1 MRSSAFYRKYTPF
14 SYALLLTFTLVFS
27 GVAGSNSDSNLE
39 SYSLPVSGNTIDIDG
54 NGKFDALTD
63 GLLLLRSMF
72 ELSGTPLISG
82 VVANDAVYK
91 SSGEIEARIGAL
103 GDRIDIDN
111 DGRIDALTDGL
122 LILRYLFE
130 LSGDTLT
137 AGVVSDGAQRSNA
150 ADIESYLLKLTTFGP
165 MFTSSATFSAAENQT
180 SIGIVTATDA
190 DSGDSIIFTV
200 SGSELVMTSV
210 GVLSFASAPDYETK
224 ASYTATVTA
233 SDGTN
238 TTTQAIT
245 VNVTNVN
252 DNLPVF
258 TSSATFSASE
268 NQTSIGTVTATD
280 ADSGDSITFTVSGS
294 ELAITSGGVLSFKTA
309 ADYETKPTY
318 TATVTASDGT
328 NTETQ
333 TITVNVI
340 DVNENSDP
348 VIVGL
353 SSSVSTDENTKPVT
367 QVNASDAD
375 GDTIYYSLSGV
386 DADLFTISSSGLIN
400 FKSAPDYETPLDMD
414 GDNTY
419 VIGVSVSDQNLSLSK
434 PNAYSQLGKNTSA
447 ESISVLVNNIDEDLI
462 DLVLTTTDGTSA
474 SAPTLNISLKIDEL
488 TQASEVQVLTWLVG
502 NTQTWHTA
510 SKVDALSWS
519 INTTLSNSAASGT
532 YEIRKVLIKRTDL
545 DELTIVDTALKE
557 KGFDIDS
564 EIYNSNAD
572 ATDPILTGIDSI
584 TVSGNDGD
592 SSTNILVTIV
602 ASVTDGFGE
611 IEKAFSYIKGAGGE
625 TAGNW
630 GTLTSDKSKVI
641 FVFSLDPKVATGT
654 YTIDDIRLYDVA
666 GNQSFYTNSNL
677 ESLGFTN
684 SWMINNVIA
693 DNAAPNITGLS
704 LDPTINVSDLNR
716 KQIKIDLTVDDQ
728 DTAIRDIYVRLISP
742 ENANI
747 DQYIVDQSRLF
758 TTTVNE
764 NTYSHTISLPLE
776 YPDGTYN
783 ISYIFINDQA
793 LNNRR
798 YTVSDLNI
806 QGFNTNVV
814 FGSGNDHAPDIS
826 SSSSF
831 SVAENQT
838 SIGIVTA
845 TDADGDTLSYSISGA
860 DAASVSINSSSGA
873 LSFNISPDYET
884 RSSYSIIVTVSD
896 GTNETTKSITINVT
910 DVNDAPVF
918 TSDATFRVAENQTAI
933 GTVGAT
939 DADSGDSVTFT
950 VSGSELS
957 ITSAGVLSFATAP
970 DYETKASYTATV
982 TATDGTSETTQS
994 ITINVTNIDEA
1005 PVFTSSSTFSAPENQ
1020 NAIGTV
1026 IATDADGDTISYSLT
1041 GLDASSLSVNSNT
1054 GVLTFNSSPDYE
1066 TKSTY
1071 SVIVTASDGANSP
1084 TQSITV
1090 NVTDVNDAP
1099 MFISSSTFSVP
1110 ENQTS
1115 IGSVIATDADGD
1127 TINFS
1132 LAGTDASLLSVNSS
1146 TGVLT
1151 FNSSPDYETKS
1162 TYSVTAIA
1170 GDGANSAEQSI
1181 TVNVNDVP
1189 ENVTGEAFT
1198 GKAVD
1203 GYISGAIIFI
1213 DQNFN
1218 FKHDS
1223 GEYAGL
1229 SDANGAFSIIVE
1241 SSKVSCLKSRPIVA
1255 TVPVGALDSTLGTV
1269 TQAYQMI
1276 LPSIDDT
1283 GSSSIVISPFTSLF
1297 SEAILS
1303 AKSNLKEDLT
1313 VDEGCSSSGDDVAS
1327 TISSRIDSLKLSISN
1342 SFGISFTDLTSDFIA
1357 SSGVKVNETAAQN
1370 IAKLLPYLQKIDNQV
1385 SDGLTSKFGKDI
1397 RANVSLSESALAIIF
1412 GGSSYEKL
1420 PLDFKSVYRTDANAA
1435 GWYQEERLEA
1445 SGAFIS
1451 DSGVLSR
1458 ADCSETDTELC
1469 SITDLS
1475 LKNISNASTSYQQT
1489 SDFFNSDIDF
1499 NDINV
1504 TSGTLYV
1511 NASDSRTW
1519 RNNSANWRDKNNRDR
1534 ECQADNQIRFQN
1546 SVIAGT
1552 KTEFQYSSY
1561 SQGYQK
1567 ADCDLV
1573 RHYYFPILKTQTFI
1587 DNVAGNSLQMSYYVH
1602 DINRS
1607 GISEN
1612 FPYDFITNR
1621 INIDP
1626 TAMIKEIAALPRTLA
1641 DLDKIRRMLNGG
1653 DYVLYVYHKD
1663 SATNAYFEVGTNPR
1677 NDMFWDYASGSND
1690 RLYGQSARTAFYNR
1704 VSAESAFSSS
1714 IYGDSAPVNPGVLG
1728 RISNSLIEV
1737 IDYSES
1743 DQIKIP
1749 VYPTYDAASKTLDF
1763 SINGASLDLENI
1775 HNFIE
1780 NGIDGTPVS
1789 ANVWYN
1795 PDDSISA
1802 TVPVKLFLYQGNDTT
1817 VDPGEGY
1824 FSIEFDL
1831 TVTSAEGNDE
1841 NPNQRTATQTWE
1853 IPADSTIIVKYTEDT
1868 VTLSKT
1874 ISNSDVDKIVL
1885 SDGRVNDLD
1894 DALIG
1899 QPSSLNAKILTL
1911 IAEVSSDIDGIKG
1924 FFTDSGTYTLKVD
1937 LAAGGHS
1944 LVGYYRNTIDYITG
1958 TFTVKST
1965 PTYPISVNDMRI
1977 HEGSTEDLCFFRPS
1991 KGNLDPTSFNLS
2003 FTQRERPGKGALVDD
2018 FSLSASTVNFVD
2030 GETQK
2035 CIQITATEDTHFDWV
2050 HDAYIDI
2057 SSPSSG
2063 QALSRSQVKISIL
2076 DSYGFQNRISF
2087 KER

>member
-1 MRSSAFYRKYTPF
+1 
-14 SYALLLTFTLVFS
+14 
-27 GVAGSNSDSNLE
+27 
-39 SYSLPVSGNTIDIDG
+39 
-54 NGKFDALTD
+54 
-63 GLLLLRSMF
+63 
-72 ELSGTPLISG
+72 
-82 VVANDAVYK
+82 
-91 SSGEIEARIGAL
+91 
-103 GDRIDIDN
+103 
-111 DGRIDALTDGL
+111 
-122 LILRYLFE
+122 
-130 LSGDTLT
+130 
-137 AGVVSDGAQRSNA
+137 
-150 ADIESYLLKLTTFGP
+150 
-165 MFTSSATFSAAENQT
+165 
-180 SIGIVTATDA
+180 
-190 DSGDSIIFTV
+190 
-200 SGSELVMTSV
+200 
-210 GVLSFASAPDYETK
+210 
-224 ASYTATVTA
+224 
-233 SDGTN
+233 
-238 TTTQAIT
+238 
-245 VNVTNVN
+245 
-252 DNLPVF
+252 
-258 TSSATFSASE
+258 
-268 NQTSIGTVTATD
+268 
-280 ADSGDSITFTVSGS
+280 
-294 ELAITSGGVLSFKTA
+294 
-309 ADYETKPTY
+309 
-318 TATVTASDGT
+318 
-328 NTETQ
+328 
-333 TITVNVI
+333 
-340 DVNENSDP
+340 
-348 VIVGL
+348 
-353 SSSVSTDENTKPVT
+353 
-367 QVNASDAD
+367 
-375 GDTIYYSLSGV
+375 
-386 DADLFTISSSGLIN
+386 
-400 FKSAPDYETPLDMD
+400 MD
-414 GDNTY
+414 D
-419 VIGVSVSDQNLSLSK
+419 
-434 PNAYSQLGKNTSA
+434 
-447 ESISVLVNNIDEDLI
+447 
-462 DLVLTTTDGTSA
+462 
-474 SAPTLNISLKIDEL
+474 
-488 TQASEVQVLTWLVG
+488 
-502 NTQTWHTA
+502 
-510 SKVDALSWS
+510 
-519 INTTLSNSAASGT
+519 
-532 YEIRKVLIKRTDL
+532 
-545 DELTIVDTALKE
+545 LTIVDTALKE

-584 TVSGNDGD
+584 TVLGNDGD
-592 SSTNILVTIV
+592 SSTNIVVTIV
-602 ASVTDGFGE
+602 TSVTDGLGE

-630 GTLTSDKSKVI
+630 GTLNSDKSKVT

-677 ESLGFTN
+677 EFLGFTN
-684 SWMINNVIA
+684 SWTINNVIA

-704 LDPTINVSDLNR
+704 LDPSINVSDLSR
-716 KQIKIDLTVDDQ
+716 KQIKIDLSVDDQ
-728 DTAIRDIYVRLISP
+728 DTDIRDIYVRLISP

-798 YTVSDLNI
+798 YSVSDLNI

-845 TDADGDTLSYSISGA
+845 TDADGDTLSYSISGT

-873 LSFNISPDYET
+873 LSFNTSPDYET

-896 GTNETTKSITINVT
+896 GTNETTQSITVNVT

-950 VSGSELS
+950 VFGSELS

-1041 GLDASSLSVNSNT
+1041 GIDASSLSVNSNT

-1127 TINFS
+1127 TISFS
-1132 LAGTDASLLSVNSS
+1132 LAGTDASVLSVNSS

-1170 GDGANSAEQSI
+1170 VDGANSAEQSI

-1303 AKSNLKEDLT
+1303 AKSSLKEDLT

-1357 SSGVKVNETAAQN
+1357 TSGLKVNETAAQN
-1370 IAKLLPYLQKIDNQV
+1370 IAKLLPYLKKIDNQV
-1385 SDGLTSKFGKDI
+1385 SDGLTSKFGKEI

-1420 PLDFKSVYRTDANAA
+1420 PLDFKTVYRTDANAT

-1458 ADCSETDTELC
+1458 ADCSDTDTELC
-1469 SITDLS
+1469 NITDLS
-1475 LKNISNASTSYQQT
+1475 LKNISNASTSYTQ
-1489 SDFFNSDIDF
+1489 SSNFFNSSIDF

-1511 NASDSRTW
+1511 DARDSRTW
-1519 RNNSANWRDKNNRDR
+1519 RNDSANWQDKNNRDR
-1534 ECQADNQIRFQN
+1534 ECQSDNQIRFQN
-1546 SVIAGT
+1546 SLISGT
-1552 KTEFQYSSY
+1552 RTEFQYSSY

-1573 RHYYFPILKTQTFI
+1573 RHYYFPILRTRTHI
-1587 DNVAGNSLQMSYYVH
+1587 DSSVGTSLEMDYYIH

-1607 GISEN
+1607 GISNN
-1612 FPYDFITNR
+1612 FPYDFISNR
-1621 INIDP
+1621 VTIDP
-1626 TAMIKEIAALPRTLA
+1626 TAVIKEIAALPRTFA
-1641 DLDKIRRMLNGG
+1641 EIGNIRRMLNGG
-1653 DYVLYVYHKD
+1653 DYVLYVYHKEAGP
-1663 SATNAYFEVGTNPR
+1663 SAYFEIGTNPR
-1677 NDMFWDYASGSND
+1677 NDMFWDYASGSDD
-1690 RLYGQSARTAFYNR
+1690 RLYGQDARDAFFNR
-1704 VSAESAFSSS
+1704 LKSESAFTSN

-1728 RISNSLIEV
+1728 RIANSLVEV
-1737 IDYSES
+1737 IDYSGS

-1749 VYPTYDAASKTLDF
+1749 VYPTYDAASKTMDF

-1775 HNFIE
+1775 HSFIE
-1780 NGIDGTPVS
+1780 NGINGTPIS
-1789 ANVWYN
+1789 ANLWYT

-1802 TVPVKLFLYQGNDTT
+1802 TVPVKLYLYKGTDTKL
-1817 VDPGEGY
+1817 DPGEGY

-1831 TVTSAEGNDE
+1831 TVTSAEGNEE
-1841 NPNQRTATQTWE
+1841 NPNQRSAEQTWE

-1911 IAEVSSDIDGIKG
+1911 ITEVSSKIDGIKG
-1924 FFTDSGTYTLKVD
+1924 FFTDGGTYTMKVD
-1937 LAAGGHS
+1937 LASGGHS
-1944 LVGYYRNTIDYITG
+1944 LIGYYRNTIDYITG

-1965 PTYPISVNDMRI
+1965 PTHPISVNDMRI
-1977 HEGSTEDLCFFRPS
+1977 HEGKTEDLCFYRPS
-1991 KGNLDPTSFNLS
+1991 KGNLDATSFNLS
-2003 FTQRERPGKGALVDD
+2003 FTQRERPGKGAFADD
-2018 FSLSASTVNFVD
+2018 FALSLSTVTFAV
-2030 GETQK
+2030 GEVEK
-2035 CIQITATEDTHFDWV
+2035 CVQITASDDTHFDWV

>member
-1 MRSSAFYRKYTPF
+1 MHRNFLVKVV
-14 SYALLLTFTLVFS
+14 LVFCCLFSAQSFS
-27 GVAGSNSDSNLE
+27 GAEPSPESNTSE
-39 SYSLPVSGNTIDIDG
+39 SSSSLISTNKIDIDG
-54 NGKFDALTD
+54 NEKFDALTD

-72 ELSGTPLISG
+72 ELSGGPLITG
-82 VVANDAVYK
+82 VVADDAVYT
-91 SSGEIEARIGAL
+91 SSSDIETRITAL
-103 GDRIDIDN
+103 GDRIDIDD

-130 LSGDTLT
+130 LSGDALT
-137 AGVVSDGAQRSNA
+137 ADVISDGAQRASA
-150 ADIESYLLKLTTFGP
+150 VDIESYLLKLTTFSPVFTSGATFSAAENQTSIGTVTATDADIGDSVTFTVSGSELAITSGGVLSFASAP
-165 MFTSSATFSAAENQT
+165 DYETKASYTAIVAASDGTNTTTQDITVNVTNVNDNSPVFTSSATFSAAENQT
-180 SIGIVTATDA
+180 SIGTVTATDA
-190 DSGDSIIFTV
+190 DSGDSITFTV
-200 SGSELVMTSV
+200 SGSELAMTSA

-238 TTTQAIT
+238 TTTQAIA
-245 VNVTNVN
+245 VNVT
-252 DNLPVF
+252 D
-258 TSSATFSASE
+258 
-268 NQTSIGTVTATD
+268 
-280 ADSGDSITFTVSGS
+280 VS
-294 ELAITSGGVLSFKTA
+294 
-309 ADYETKPTY
+309 
-318 TATVTASDGT
+318 
-328 NTETQ
+328 
-333 TITVNVI
+333 
-340 DVNENSDP
+340 ENSDP

-353 SSSVSTDENTKPVT
+353 SSSVSTDENTKSVT

-386 DADLFTISSSGLIN
+386 DADLFTISSSGLIS
-400 FKSAPDYETPLDMD
+400 FKSAPDYETPLDTD
-414 GDNTY
+414 GDNAY
-419 VIGVSVSDQNLSLSK
+419 VIGVSVSDQKISLSK
-434 PNAYSQLGKNTSA
+434 PYAYSQLAKNTSA

-474 SAPTLNISLKIDEL
+474 SAPTLSIALKIDEL
-488 TQASEVQVLTWLVG
+488 TQSSEVQVLTWLVG

-510 SKVDALSWS
+510 SKVDALNWS
-519 INTTLSNSAASGT
+519 INTTLSNSAASGI

-545 DELTIVDTALKE
+545 DDLTIVDTALKE

-584 TVSGNDGD
+584 TVLGNDGD
-592 SSTNILVTIV
+592 SSTNIVVTIV
-602 ASVTDGFGE
+602 TSVTDGLGE

-630 GTLTSDKSKVI
+630 GTLNSDKSKVT

-677 ESLGFTN
+677 EFLGFTN
-684 SWMINNVIA
+684 SWTINNVIA

-798 YTVSDLNI
+798 YSVSDLDI

-845 TDADGDTLSYSISGA
+845 TDADGDTLSYSISGT

-873 LSFNISPDYET
+873 LSFNTSPDYET

-896 GTNETTKSITINVT
+896 GTNETTQSITVNVT

-950 VSGSELS
+950 VFGSELS

-1041 GLDASSLSVNSNT
+1041 GIDASSLSVNSNT

-1127 TINFS
+1127 TISFS

-1170 GDGANSAEQSI
+1170 VDGANSAEQSI

-1303 AKSNLKEDLT
+1303 AKSSLKEDLT

-1357 SSGVKVNETAAQN
+1357 TSGLKVNETAAQN
-1370 IAKLLPYLQKIDNQV
+1370 IAKLLPYLKKIDNQV
-1385 SDGLTSKFGKDI
+1385 SDGLTSKFGKEI

-1420 PLDFKSVYRTDANAA
+1420 PLDFKTVYRTDANAT

-1458 ADCSETDTELC
+1458 ADCSDTDTELC
-1469 SITDLS
+1469 NITDLS
-1475 LKNISNASTSYQQT
+1475 LKNISNASTSYTQ
-1489 SDFFNSDIDF
+1489 SSNFFNSSIDF

-1511 NASDSRTW
+1511 DARDSRTW
-1519 RNNSANWRDKNNRDR
+1519 RNDSANWQDKNNRDR
-1534 ECQADNQIRFQN
+1534 ECQSDNQIRFQN
-1546 SVIAGT
+1546 SLISGT
-1552 KTEFQYSSY
+1552 RTEFQYSSY

-1573 RHYYFPILKTQTFI
+1573 RHYYFPTLRTQTFI
-1587 DNVAGNSLQMSYYVH
+1587 ENVSGNSLEMSYYVH

-1607 GISEN
+1607 GISNN
-1612 FPYDFITNR
+1612 FPYDFISNR
-1621 INIDP
+1621 VTIDP
-1626 TAMIKEIAALPRTLA
+1626 TAVIKEIAALPRTFA
-1641 DLDKIRRMLNGG
+1641 EIGNIRRMLNGG
-1653 DYVLYVYHKD
+1653 DYVLYVYHKEAGP
-1663 SATNAYFEVGTNPR
+1663 SAYFEIGTNPR
-1677 NDMFWDYASGSND
+1677 NDMFWDYASGSDD
-1690 RLYGQSARTAFYNR
+1690 RLYGQDARDAFFNR
-1704 VSAESAFSSS
+1704 LKSESAFTSN

-1728 RISNSLIEV
+1728 RIANSLVEV
-1737 IDYSES
+1737 IDYSGS

-1749 VYPTYDAASKTLDF
+1749 VYPTYDAASKTMDF

-1775 HNFIE
+1775 HSFIE
-1780 NGIDGTPVS
+1780 NGINGTPIS
-1789 ANVWYN
+1789 ANLWYT

-1802 TVPVKLFLYQGNDTT
+1802 TVPVKLYLYKGTDTKL
-1817 VDPGEGY
+1817 DPGEGY

-1831 TVTSAEGNDE
+1831 TVTSAEGNEE
-1841 NPNQRTATQTWE
+1841 NPNQRSAEQTWE

-1911 IAEVSSDIDGIKG
+1911 ITEVSSKIDGIKG
-1924 FFTDSGTYTLKVD
+1924 FFTDGGTYTMKVD
-1937 LAAGGHS
+1937 LASGGHS
-1944 LVGYYRNTIDYITG
+1944 LIGYYRNTIDYITG

-1965 PTYPISVNDMRI
+1965 PTHPISVNDMRI
-1977 HEGSTEDLCFFRPS
+1977 HEGKTEDLCFYRPS
-1991 KGNLDPTSFNLS
+1991 KGNLDATSFNLS
-2003 FTQRERPGKGALVDD
+2003 FTQRERPGKGAFADD
-2018 FSLSASTVNFVD
+2018 FALSLSTVTFAV
-2030 GETQK
+2030 GEVEK
-2035 CIQITATEDTHFDWV
+2035 CVQITASDDTHFDWV

>member
-1 MRSSAFYRKYTPF
+1 MHRNFLVKVV
-14 SYALLLTFTLVFS
+14 LVFCCLFSAQSFS
-27 GVAGSNSDSNLE
+27 GAEPSPESNTSE
-39 SYSLPVSGNTIDIDG
+39 SSSSLISTNKIDIDG
-54 NGKFDALTD
+54 NEKFDALTD

-72 ELSGTPLISG
+72 ELSGGPLITG
-82 VVANDAVYK
+82 VVADDAVYT
-91 SSGEIEARIGAL
+91 SSSDIETRITAL
-103 GDRIDIDN
+103 GDRIDIDD

-130 LSGDTLT
+130 LSGDALT
-137 AGVVSDGAQRSNA
+137 ADVISDGAQRASA
-150 ADIESYLLKLTTFGP
+150 VDIESYLLKLTTFSPVFTSGATFSAAENQTSIGTVTATDADSGDSVTFTVSGSELAITSGGVLSFASAP
-165 MFTSSATFSAAENQT
+165 DYETKASYTAIVAASDGTNTTTQDITVNVTNVNDNSPVFTSSATFSAAENQT
-180 SIGIVTATDA
+180 SIGTVTATDA
-190 DSGDSIIFTV
+190 DSGDSITFTV
-200 SGSELVMTSV
+200 SGSELAMTSA

-238 TTTQAIT
+238 TTTQAIA
-245 VNVTNVN
+245 VNVT
-252 DNLPVF
+252 D
-258 TSSATFSASE
+258 
-268 NQTSIGTVTATD
+268 
-280 ADSGDSITFTVSGS
+280 VS
-294 ELAITSGGVLSFKTA
+294 
-309 ADYETKPTY
+309 
-318 TATVTASDGT
+318 
-328 NTETQ
+328 
-333 TITVNVI
+333 
-340 DVNENSDP
+340 ENSDP

-353 SSSVSTDENTKPVT
+353 SSSVSTDENTKSVT

-386 DADLFTISSSGLIN
+386 DADLFTISSSGLIS
-400 FKSAPDYETPLDMD
+400 FKSAPDYETPLDTD
-414 GDNTY
+414 GDNAY
-419 VIGVSVSDQNLSLSK
+419 VIGVSVSDQKISLSK
-434 PNAYSQLGKNTSA
+434 PYAYSQLAKNTSA

-474 SAPTLNISLKIDEL
+474 SAPTLSIALKIDEL
-488 TQASEVQVLTWLVG
+488 TQSSEVQVLTWLVG

-510 SKVDALSWS
+510 SKVDALNWS
-519 INTTLSNSAASGT
+519 INTTLSNSAASGI

-545 DELTIVDTALKE
+545 DDLTIVDTALKE

-584 TVSGNDGD
+584 TVLGNDGD
-592 SSTNILVTIV
+592 SSTNIVVTIV
-602 ASVTDGFGE
+602 TSVTDGLGE

-630 GTLTSDKSKVI
+630 GTLNSDKSKVT

-677 ESLGFTN
+677 EFLGFTN
-684 SWMINNVIA
+684 SWTINNVIA

-798 YTVSDLNI
+798 YSVSDLDI

-845 TDADGDTLSYSISGA
+845 TDADGDTLSYSISGT

-873 LSFNISPDYET
+873 LSFNTSPDYET

-896 GTNETTKSITINVT
+896 GTNETTQSITVNVT

-950 VSGSELS
+950 VFGSELS

-1041 GLDASSLSVNSNT
+1041 GIDASSLSVNSNT

-1127 TINFS
+1127 TISFS

-1170 GDGANSAEQSI
+1170 VDGANSAEQSI

-1303 AKSNLKEDLT
+1303 AKSSLKEDLT

-1357 SSGVKVNETAAQN
+1357 TSGLKVNETAAQN
-1370 IAKLLPYLQKIDNQV
+1370 IAKLLPYLKKIDNQV
-1385 SDGLTSKFGKDI
+1385 SDGLTSKFGKEI

-1420 PLDFKSVYRTDANAA
+1420 PLDFKTVYRTDANAT

-1458 ADCSETDTELC
+1458 ADCSDTDTELC
-1469 SITDLS
+1469 NITDLS
-1475 LKNISNASTSYQQT
+1475 LKNISNASTSYTQ
-1489 SDFFNSDIDF
+1489 SSNFFNSSIDF

-1511 NASDSRTW
+1511 DARDSRTW
-1519 RNNSANWRDKNNRDR
+1519 RNDSANWQDKNNRDR
-1534 ECQADNQIRFQN
+1534 ECQSDNQIRFQN
-1546 SVIAGT
+1546 SLISGT
-1552 KTEFQYSSY
+1552 RTEFQYSSY

-1573 RHYYFPILKTQTFI
+1573 RHYYFPTLRTQTFI
-1587 DNVAGNSLQMSYYVH
+1587 ENVSGNSLEMSYYVH

-1607 GISEN
+1607 GISNN
-1612 FPYDFITNR
+1612 FPYDFISNR
-1621 INIDP
+1621 VTIDP
-1626 TAMIKEIAALPRTLA
+1626 TAVIKEIAALPRTFA
-1641 DLDKIRRMLNGG
+1641 EIGNIRRMLNGG
-1653 DYVLYVYHKD
+1653 DYVLYVYHKEAGP
-1663 SATNAYFEVGTNPR
+1663 SAYFEIGTNPR
-1677 NDMFWDYASGSND
+1677 NDMFWDYASGSDD
-1690 RLYGQSARTAFYNR
+1690 RLYGQDARDAFFNR
-1704 VSAESAFSSS
+1704 LKSESAFTSN

-1728 RISNSLIEV
+1728 RIANSLVEV
-1737 IDYSES
+1737 IDYSGS

-1749 VYPTYDAASKTLDF
+1749 VYPTYDAASKTMDF

-1775 HNFIE
+1775 HSFIE
-1780 NGIDGTPVS
+1780 NGINGTPIS
-1789 ANVWYN
+1789 ANLWYT

-1802 TVPVKLFLYQGNDTT
+1802 TVPVKLYLYKGTDTKL
-1817 VDPGEGY
+1817 DPGEGY

-1831 TVTSAEGNDE
+1831 TVTSAEGNEE
-1841 NPNQRTATQTWE
+1841 NPNQRSAEQTWE

-1911 IAEVSSDIDGIKG
+1911 ITEVSSKIDGIKG
-1924 FFTDSGTYTLKVD
+1924 FFTDGGTYTMKVD
-1937 LAAGGHS
+1937 LASGGHS
-1944 LVGYYRNTIDYITG
+1944 LIGYYRNTIDYITG

-1977 HEGSTEDLCFFRPS
+1977 HEGKTEDLCFYRPS
-1991 KGNLDPTSFNLS
+1991 KGNLDATSFNLS
-2003 FTQRERPGKGALVDD
+2003 FTQRERPGKGAFADD
-2018 FSLSASTVNFVD
+2018 FALSLSTVTFAV
-2030 GETQK
+2030 GEVEK
-2035 CIQITATEDTHFDWV
+2035 CVQITASDDTHFDWV

>member
-1 MRSSAFYRKYTPF
+1 MHRNFLVKVV
-14 SYALLLTFTLVFS
+14 LVFCCLFSAQSFS
-27 GVAGSNSDSNLE
+27 GAEPSPESNTSE
-39 SYSLPVSGNTIDIDG
+39 SSSSLISTNKIDIDG
-54 NGKFDALTD
+54 NEKFDALTD

-72 ELSGTPLISG
+72 ELSGGPLITG
-82 VVANDAVYK
+82 VVADDAVYT
-91 SSGEIEARIGAL
+91 SSSDIETRITAL
-103 GDRIDIDN
+103 GDRIDIDD

-130 LSGDTLT
+130 LSGDALT
-137 AGVVSDGAQRSNA
+137 ADVISDGAQRASA
-150 ADIESYLLKLTTFGP
+150 VDIESYLLKLTTFSPVFTSGATFSAAENQTSIGTVTATDADSGDSVTFTVSGSELAITSGGVLSFASAP
-165 MFTSSATFSAAENQT
+165 DYETKASYTAIVAASDGTNTTTQDITVNVTNVNDNSPVFTSSATFSAAENQT
-180 SIGIVTATDA
+180 SIGTVTATDA
-190 DSGDSIIFTV
+190 DSGDSITFTV
-200 SGSELVMTSV
+200 SGSELAMTSA

-238 TTTQAIT
+238 TTTQAIA
-245 VNVTNVN
+245 VNVT
-252 DNLPVF
+252 D
-258 TSSATFSASE
+258 
-268 NQTSIGTVTATD
+268 
-280 ADSGDSITFTVSGS
+280 VS
-294 ELAITSGGVLSFKTA
+294 
-309 ADYETKPTY
+309 
-318 TATVTASDGT
+318 
-328 NTETQ
+328 
-333 TITVNVI
+333 
-340 DVNENSDP
+340 ENSDP

-353 SSSVSTDENTKPVT
+353 SSSVSTDENTKSVT

-386 DADLFTISSSGLIN
+386 DADLFTISSSGLIS
-400 FKSAPDYETPLDMD
+400 FKSAPDYETPLDTD
-414 GDNTY
+414 GDNAY
-419 VIGVSVSDQNLSLSK
+419 VIGVSVSDQKISLSK
-434 PNAYSQLGKNTSA
+434 PYAYSQLAKNTSA

-474 SAPTLNISLKIDEL
+474 SAPTLSIALKIDEL
-488 TQASEVQVLTWLVG
+488 TQSSEVQVLTWLVG

-510 SKVDALSWS
+510 SKVDALNWS
-519 INTTLSNSAASGT
+519 INTTLSNSAASGI

-545 DELTIVDTALKE
+545 DDLTIVDTALKE

-584 TVSGNDGD
+584 TVLGNDGD
-592 SSTNILVTIV
+592 SSTNIVVTIV
-602 ASVTDGFGE
+602 TSVTDGLGE

-630 GTLTSDKSKVI
+630 GTLNSDKSKVT

-677 ESLGFTN
+677 EFLGFTN
-684 SWMINNVIA
+684 SWTINNVIA

-798 YTVSDLNI
+798 YSVSDLDI

-845 TDADGDTLSYSISGA
+845 TDADGDTLSYSISGT

-873 LSFNISPDYET
+873 LSFNTSPDYET

-896 GTNETTKSITINVT
+896 GTNETTQSITVNVT

-950 VSGSELS
+950 VFGSELS

-1041 GLDASSLSVNSNT
+1041 GIDASSLSVNSNT

-1127 TINFS
+1127 TISFS

-1170 GDGANSAEQSI
+1170 VDGANSAEQSI

-1357 SSGVKVNETAAQN
+1357 TSGLKVNETAAQN
-1370 IAKLLPYLQKIDNQV
+1370 IAKLLPYLKKIDNQV
-1385 SDGLTSKFGKDI
+1385 SDGLTSKFGKEI

-1420 PLDFKSVYRTDANAA
+1420 PLDFKTVYRTDANAT

-1458 ADCSETDTELC
+1458 ADCSDTDTELC
-1469 SITDLS
+1469 NITDLS
-1475 LKNISNASTSYQQT
+1475 LKNISNASTSYTQ
-1489 SDFFNSDIDF
+1489 SSNFFNSSIDF

-1511 NASDSRTW
+1511 DARDSRTW
-1519 RNNSANWRDKNNRDR
+1519 RNDSANWQDKNNRDR
-1534 ECQADNQIRFQN
+1534 ECQSDNQIRFQN
-1546 SVIAGT
+1546 SLISGT
-1552 KTEFQYSSY
+1552 RTEFQYSSY

-1573 RHYYFPILKTQTFI
+1573 RHYYFPTLRTQTFI
-1587 DNVAGNSLQMSYYVH
+1587 ENVSGNSLEMSYYVH

-1607 GISEN
+1607 GISNN
-1612 FPYDFITNR
+1612 FPYDFISNR
-1621 INIDP
+1621 VTIDP
-1626 TAMIKEIAALPRTLA
+1626 TAVIKEIAALPRTFA
-1641 DLDKIRRMLNGG
+1641 EIGNIRRMLNGG
-1653 DYVLYVYHKD
+1653 DYVLYVYHKEAGP
-1663 SATNAYFEVGTNPR
+1663 SAYFEIGTNPR
-1677 NDMFWDYASGSND
+1677 NDMFADYSLYQNFD
-1690 RLYGQSARTAFYNR
+1690 VKVYGQDARDAFFNR
-1704 VSAESAFSSS
+1704 LKSESAFTSN

-1728 RISNSLIEV
+1728 RIANSLVEV
-1737 IDYSES
+1737 IDYSGS

-1749 VYPTYDAASKTLDF
+1749 VYPTYDAASKTMDF

-1775 HNFIE
+1775 HSFIE
-1780 NGIDGTPVS
+1780 NGINGTPIS
-1789 ANVWYN
+1789 ANLWYT

-1802 TVPVKLFLYQGNDTT
+1802 TVPVKLYLYKGTDTKL
-1817 VDPGEGY
+1817 DPGEGY

-1831 TVTSAEGNDE
+1831 TVTSAEGNEE
-1841 NPNQRTATQTWE
+1841 NPNQRSAEQTWE

-1911 IAEVSSDIDGIKG
+1911 ITEVSSKIDGIKG
-1924 FFTDSGTYTLKVD
+1924 FFTDGGTYTMKVD
-1937 LAAGGHS
+1937 LASGGHS
-1944 LVGYYRNTIDYITG
+1944 LIGYYRNTIDYITG

-1965 PTYPISVNDMRI
+1965 PTHPISVNDMRI
-1977 HEGSTEDLCFFRPS
+1977 HEGKTEDLCFYRPS
-1991 KGNLDPTSFNLS
+1991 KGNLDATSFNLS
-2003 FTQRERPGKGALVDD
+2003 FTQRERPGKGAFADD
-2018 FSLSASTVNFVD
+2018 FALSLSTVTFAV
-2030 GETQK
+2030 GEVEK
-2035 CIQITATEDTHFDWV
+2035 CVQITASDDTHFDWV

>member
-1 MRSSAFYRKYTPF
+1 MHRNFLVKVV
-14 SYALLLTFTLVFS
+14 LVFCCLFSAQSFS
-27 GVAGSNSDSNLE
+27 GAEPSPESNTSE
-39 SYSLPVSGNTIDIDG
+39 SSSSLISTNKIDIDG
-54 NGKFDALTD
+54 NEKFDALTD

-72 ELSGTPLISG
+72 ELSGGPLITG
-82 VVANDAVYK
+82 VVADDAVYT
-91 SSGEIEARIGAL
+91 SSSDIETRITAL
-103 GDRIDIDN
+103 GDRIDIDD

-130 LSGDTLT
+130 LSGDALT
-137 AGVVSDGAQRSNA
+137 ADVISDGAQRASA
-150 ADIESYLLKLTTFGP
+150 VDIESYLLKLTTFSPVFTSGATFSAAENQTSIGTVTATDADSGDSVTFTVSGSELAITSGGVLSFASAP
-165 MFTSSATFSAAENQT
+165 DYETKASYTAIVAASDGTNTTTQDITVNVTNVNDNSPVFTSSATFSAAENQT
-180 SIGIVTATDA
+180 SIGTVTATDA
-190 DSGDSIIFTV
+190 DSGDSITFTV
-200 SGSELVMTSV
+200 SGSELAMTSA

-238 TTTQAIT
+238 TTTQAIA
-245 VNVTNVN
+245 VNVT
-252 DNLPVF
+252 D
-258 TSSATFSASE
+258 
-268 NQTSIGTVTATD
+268 
-280 ADSGDSITFTVSGS
+280 VS
-294 ELAITSGGVLSFKTA
+294 
-309 ADYETKPTY
+309 
-318 TATVTASDGT
+318 
-328 NTETQ
+328 
-333 TITVNVI
+333 
-340 DVNENSDP
+340 ENSDP

-353 SSSVSTDENTKPVT
+353 SSSVSTDENTKSVT

-386 DADLFTISSSGLIN
+386 DADLFTISSSGLIS
-400 FKSAPDYETPLDMD
+400 FKSAPDYETPLDTD
-414 GDNTY
+414 GDNAY
-419 VIGVSVSDQNLSLSK
+419 VIGVSVSDQKISLSK
-434 PNAYSQLGKNTSA
+434 PYAYSQLAKNTSA

-474 SAPTLNISLKIDEL
+474 SAPTLSIALKIDEL
-488 TQASEVQVLTWLVG
+488 TQSSEVQVLTWLVG

-510 SKVDALSWS
+510 SKVDALNWS
-519 INTTLSNSAASGT
+519 INTTLSNSAASGI

-545 DELTIVDTALKE
+545 DDLTIVDTALKE

-584 TVSGNDGD
+584 TVLGNDGD
-592 SSTNILVTIV
+592 SSTNIVVTIV
-602 ASVTDGFGE
+602 TSVTDGLGE

-630 GTLTSDKSKVI
+630 GTLNSDKSKVT

-677 ESLGFTN
+677 EFLGFTN
-684 SWMINNVIA
+684 SWTINNVIA

-798 YTVSDLNI
+798 YSVSDLDI

-845 TDADGDTLSYSISGA
+845 TDADGDTLSYSISGT

-873 LSFNISPDYET
+873 LSFNTSPDYET

-896 GTNETTKSITINVT
+896 GTNETTQSITVNVT

-950 VSGSELS
+950 VFGSELS

-1041 GLDASSLSVNSNT
+1041 GIDASSLSVNSNT

-1127 TINFS
+1127 TISFS

-1170 GDGANSAEQSI
+1170 VDGANSAEQSI

-1303 AKSNLKEDLT
+1303 AKSSLKEDLT

-1357 SSGVKVNETAAQN
+1357 TSGLKVNETAAQN
-1370 IAKLLPYLQKIDNQV
+1370 IAKLLPYLKKIDNQV
-1385 SDGLTSKFGKDI
+1385 SDGLTSKFGKEI

-1420 PLDFKSVYRTDANAA
+1420 PLDFKTVYRTDANAT

-1458 ADCSETDTELC
+1458 ADCSDTDTELC
-1469 SITDLS
+1469 NITDLS
-1475 LKNISNASTSYQQT
+1475 LKNISNASTSYTQ
-1489 SDFFNSDIDF
+1489 SSNFFNSSIDF

-1511 NASDSRTW
+1511 DARDSRTW
-1519 RNNSANWRDKNNRDR
+1519 RNDSANWQDKNNRDR
-1534 ECQADNQIRFQN
+1534 ECQSDNQIRFQN
-1546 SVIAGT
+1546 SLISGT
-1552 KTEFQYSSY
+1552 RTEFQYSSY

-1573 RHYYFPILKTQTFI
+1573 RHYYFPTLRTQTFI
-1587 DNVAGNSLQMSYYVH
+1587 ENVSGNSLEMSYYVH

-1607 GISEN
+1607 GISNN
-1612 FPYDFITNR
+1612 FPYDFISNR
-1621 INIDP
+1621 VTIDP
-1626 TAMIKEIAALPRTLA
+1626 TAVIKEIAALPRTFA
-1641 DLDKIRRMLNGG
+1641 EIGNIRRMLNGG
-1653 DYVLYVYHKD
+1653 DYVLYVYHKEAGP
-1663 SATNAYFEVGTNPR
+1663 SAYFEIGTNPR
-1677 NDMFWDYASGSND
+1677 NDMFWDYASGSDD
-1690 RLYGQSARTAFYNR
+1690 RLYGQDARDAFFNR
-1704 VSAESAFSSS
+1704 LKSESAFTSN

-1728 RISNSLIEV
+1728 RIANSLVEV
-1737 IDYSES
+1737 IDYSGS

-1749 VYPTYDAASKTLDF
+1749 VYPTYDAASKTMDF

-1775 HNFIE
+1775 HSFIE
-1780 NGIDGTPVS
+1780 NGINGTPIS
-1789 ANVWYN
+1789 ANLWYT

-1802 TVPVKLFLYQGNDTT
+1802 TVPVKLYLYKGTDTKL
-1817 VDPGEGY
+1817 DPGEGY

-1831 TVTSAEGNDE
+1831 TVTSAEGNEE
-1841 NPNQRTATQTWE
+1841 NPNQRSAEQTWE

-1911 IAEVSSDIDGIKG
+1911 ITEVSSKIDGIKG
-1924 FFTDSGTYTLKVD
+1924 FFTDGGTYTMKVD
-1937 LAAGGHS
+1937 LASGGHS
-1944 LVGYYRNTIDYITG
+1944 LIGYYRNTIDYITG

-1965 PTYPISVNDMRI
+1965 PTHPISVNDMRI
-1977 HEGSTEDLCFFRPS
+1977 HEGKTEDLCFYRPS
-1991 KGNLDPTSFNLS
+1991 KGNLDATSFNLS
-2003 FTQRERPGKGALVDD
+2003 FTQRERPGKGAFADD
-2018 FSLSASTVNFVD
+2018 FALSLSTVTFAV
-2030 GETQK
+2030 GEVEK
-2035 CIQITATEDTHFDWV
+2035 CVQITASDDTHFDWV

>member
-1 MRSSAFYRKYTPF
+1 MHRNFLAKVV
-14 SYALLLTFTLVFS
+14 LVFCCLFSAQSFS
-27 GVAGSNSDSNLE
+27 GAEPSPESNTSE
-39 SYSLPVSGNTIDIDG
+39 SSSSLISTNKIDIDG
-54 NGKFDALTD
+54 NEKFDALTD

-72 ELSGTPLISG
+72 ELSGGPLITG
-82 VVANDAVYK
+82 VVADDAVYT
-91 SSGEIEARIGAL
+91 SSSDIETRITAL
-103 GDRIDIDN
+103 GDRIDIDD

-130 LSGDTLT
+130 LSGDALT
-137 AGVVSDGAQRSNA
+137 ADVISDGAQRASA
-150 ADIESYLLKLTTFGP
+150 VDIESYLLKLTTFSPVFTSGATFSAAENQTSIGTVTATDADSGDSVTFTVSGSELAITSGGVLSFASAP
-165 MFTSSATFSAAENQT
+165 DYETKASYTAIVAASDGTNTTTQDITVNVTNVNDNSPVFTSSATFSAAENQT
-180 SIGIVTATDA
+180 SIGTVTATDA
-190 DSGDSIIFTV
+190 DSGDSITFTV
-200 SGSELVMTSV
+200 SGSELAMTSA

-238 TTTQAIT
+238 TTTQAIA
-245 VNVTNVN
+245 VNVT
-252 DNLPVF
+252 D
-258 TSSATFSASE
+258 
-268 NQTSIGTVTATD
+268 
-280 ADSGDSITFTVSGS
+280 VS
-294 ELAITSGGVLSFKTA
+294 
-309 ADYETKPTY
+309 
-318 TATVTASDGT
+318 
-328 NTETQ
+328 
-333 TITVNVI
+333 
-340 DVNENSDP
+340 ENSDP

-353 SSSVSTDENTKPVT
+353 SSSVSTDENTKSVT

-386 DADLFTISSSGLIN
+386 DADLFTISSSGLIS
-400 FKSAPDYETPLDMD
+400 FKSAPDYETPLDTD
-414 GDNTY
+414 GDNAY
-419 VIGVSVSDQNLSLSK
+419 VIGVSVSDQKISLSK
-434 PNAYSQLGKNTSA
+434 PYAYSQLAKNTSA

-474 SAPTLNISLKIDEL
+474 SAPTLSIALKIDEL
-488 TQASEVQVLTWLVG
+488 TQSSEVQVLTWLVG

-510 SKVDALSWS
+510 SKVDALNWS
-519 INTTLSNSAASGT
+519 INTTLSNSAASGI

-545 DELTIVDTALKE
+545 DDLTIVDTALKE

-584 TVSGNDGD
+584 TVLGNDGD
-592 SSTNILVTIV
+592 SSTNIVVTIV
-602 ASVTDGFGE
+602 TSVTDGLGE

-630 GTLTSDKSKVI
+630 GTLNSDKSKVT

-677 ESLGFTN
+677 EFLGFTN
-684 SWMINNVIA
+684 SWTINNVIA

-798 YTVSDLNI
+798 YSVSDLDI

-845 TDADGDTLSYSISGA
+845 TDADGDTLSYSISGT

-873 LSFNISPDYET
+873 LSFNTSPDYET

-896 GTNETTKSITINVT
+896 GTNETTQSITVNVT

-950 VSGSELS
+950 VFGSELS

-1041 GLDASSLSVNSNT
+1041 GIDASSLSVNSNT

-1127 TINFS
+1127 TISFS

-1170 GDGANSAEQSI
+1170 VDGANSAEQSI

-1303 AKSNLKEDLT
+1303 AKSSLKEDLT

-1357 SSGVKVNETAAQN
+1357 TSGLKVNETAAQN
-1370 IAKLLPYLQKIDNQV
+1370 IAKLLPYLKKIDNQV
-1385 SDGLTSKFGKDI
+1385 SDGLTSKFGKEI

-1420 PLDFKSVYRTDANAA
+1420 PLDFKTVYRTDANAT

-1458 ADCSETDTELC
+1458 ADCSDTDTELC
-1469 SITDLS
+1469 NITDLS
-1475 LKNISNASTSYQQT
+1475 LKNISNASTSYTQ
-1489 SDFFNSDIDF
+1489 SSNFFNSSIDF

-1511 NASDSRTW
+1511 DARDSRTW
-1519 RNNSANWRDKNNRDR
+1519 RNDSANWQDKNNRDR
-1534 ECQADNQIRFQN
+1534 ECQSDNQIRFQN
-1546 SVIAGT
+1546 SLISGT
-1552 KTEFQYSSY
+1552 RTEFQYSSY

-1573 RHYYFPILKTQTFI
+1573 RHYYFPTLRTQTFI
-1587 DNVAGNSLQMSYYVH
+1587 ENVSGNSLEMSYYVH

-1607 GISEN
+1607 GISNN
-1612 FPYDFITNR
+1612 FPYDFISNR
-1621 INIDP
+1621 VTIDP
-1626 TAMIKEIAALPRTLA
+1626 TAVIKEIAALPRTFA
-1641 DLDKIRRMLNGG
+1641 EIGNIRRMLNGG
-1653 DYVLYVYHKD
+1653 DYVLYVYHKEAGP
-1663 SATNAYFEVGTNPR
+1663 SAYFEIGTNPR
-1677 NDMFWDYASGSND
+1677 NDMFWDYASGSDD
-1690 RLYGQSARTAFYNR
+1690 RLYGQDARDAFFNR
-1704 VSAESAFSSS
+1704 LKSESAFTSN

-1728 RISNSLIEV
+1728 RIANSLVEV
-1737 IDYSES
+1737 IDYSGS

-1749 VYPTYDAASKTLDF
+1749 VYPTYDAASKTMDF

-1775 HNFIE
+1775 HSFIE
-1780 NGIDGTPVS
+1780 NGINGTPIS
-1789 ANVWYN
+1789 ANLWYT

-1802 TVPVKLFLYQGNDTT
+1802 TVPVKLYLYKGTDTKL
-1817 VDPGEGY
+1817 DPGEGY

-1831 TVTSAEGNDE
+1831 TVTSAEGNEE
-1841 NPNQRTATQTWE
+1841 NPNQRSAEQTWE

-1911 IAEVSSDIDGIKG
+1911 ITEVSSKIDGIKG
-1924 FFTDSGTYTLKVD
+1924 FFTDGGTYTMKVD
-1937 LAAGGHS
+1937 LASGGHS
-1944 LVGYYRNTIDYITG
+1944 LIGYYRNTIDYITG

-1965 PTYPISVNDMRI
+1965 PTHPISVNDMRI
-1977 HEGSTEDLCFFRPS
+1977 HEGKTEDLCFYRPS
-1991 KGNLDPTSFNLS
+1991 KGNLDATSFNLS
-2003 FTQRERPGKGALVDD
+2003 FTQRERPGKGAFADD
-2018 FSLSASTVNFVD
+2018 FALSLSTVTFAV
-2030 GETQK
+2030 GEVEK
-2035 CIQITATEDTHFDWV
+2035 CVQITASDDTHFDWV

>member
-1 MRSSAFYRKYTPF
+1 MHRNFLAKVV
-14 SYALLLTFTLVFS
+14 LVFCCLFSAQSFS
-27 GVAGSNSDSNLE
+27 GAEPSPESNTSE
-39 SYSLPVSGNTIDIDG
+39 SSSSLISTNKIDIDG
-54 NGKFDALTD
+54 NEKFDALTD

-72 ELSGTPLISG
+72 ELSGGPLITG
-82 VVANDAVYK
+82 VVADDAVYT
-91 SSGEIEARIGAL
+91 SSSDIETRITAL
-103 GDRIDIDN
+103 GDRIDIDD

-130 LSGDTLT
+130 LSGDALT
-137 AGVVSDGAQRSNA
+137 ADVISDGAQRASA
-150 ADIESYLLKLTTFGP
+150 VDIESYLLKLTTFSPVFTSGATFSAAENQTSIGTVTATDADSGDSVTFTVSGSELAITSGGVLSFASAP
-165 MFTSSATFSAAENQT
+165 DYETKASYTAIVAASDGTNTTTQDITVNVTNVNDNSPVFTSSATFSAAENQT
-180 SIGIVTATDA
+180 SIGTVTATDA
-190 DSGDSIIFTV
+190 DSGDSITFTV
-200 SGSELVMTSV
+200 SGSELAMTSA

-238 TTTQAIT
+238 TTTQAIA
-245 VNVTNVN
+245 VNVT
-252 DNLPVF
+252 D
-258 TSSATFSASE
+258 
-268 NQTSIGTVTATD
+268 
-280 ADSGDSITFTVSGS
+280 VS
-294 ELAITSGGVLSFKTA
+294 
-309 ADYETKPTY
+309 
-318 TATVTASDGT
+318 
-328 NTETQ
+328 
-333 TITVNVI
+333 
-340 DVNENSDP
+340 ENSDP

-353 SSSVSTDENTKPVT
+353 SSSVSTDENTKSVT

-386 DADLFTISSSGLIN
+386 DADLFTISSSGLIS
-400 FKSAPDYETPLDMD
+400 FKSAPDYETPLDTD
-414 GDNTY
+414 GDNAY
-419 VIGVSVSDQNLSLSK
+419 VIGVSVSDQKISLSK
-434 PNAYSQLGKNTSA
+434 PYAYSQLAKNTSA

-474 SAPTLNISLKIDEL
+474 SAPTLSIALKIDEL
-488 TQASEVQVLTWLVG
+488 TQSSEVQVLTWLVG

-510 SKVDALSWS
+510 SKVDALNWS
-519 INTTLSNSAASGT
+519 INTTLSNSAASGI

-545 DELTIVDTALKE
+545 DDLTIVDTALKE

-584 TVSGNDGD
+584 TVLGNDGD
-592 SSTNILVTIV
+592 SSTNIVVTIV
-602 ASVTDGFGE
+602 TSVTDGLGE

-630 GTLTSDKSKVI
+630 GTLNSDKSKVT

-677 ESLGFTN
+677 EFLGFTN
-684 SWMINNVIA
+684 SWTINNVIA

-798 YTVSDLNI
+798 YSVSDLDI

-845 TDADGDTLSYSISGA
+845 TDADGDTLSYSISGT

-873 LSFNISPDYET
+873 LSFNTSPDYET

-896 GTNETTKSITINVT
+896 GTNETTQSITVNVT

-950 VSGSELS
+950 VFGSELS

-1041 GLDASSLSVNSNT
+1041 GIDASSLSVNSNT

-1127 TINFS
+1127 TISFS

-1170 GDGANSAEQSI
+1170 VDGANSAEQSI

-1303 AKSNLKEDLT
+1303 AKSSLKEDLT

-1357 SSGVKVNETAAQN
+1357 TSGLKVNETAAQN
-1370 IAKLLPYLQKIDNQV
+1370 IAKLLPYLKKIDNQV
-1385 SDGLTSKFGKDI
+1385 SDGLTSKFGKEI

-1420 PLDFKSVYRTDANAA
+1420 PLDFKTVYRTDANAT

-1458 ADCSETDTELC
+1458 ADCSDTDTELC
-1469 SITDLS
+1469 NITDLS
-1475 LKNISNASTSYQQT
+1475 LKNISNASTSYTQ
-1489 SDFFNSDIDF
+1489 SSNFFNSSIDF

-1511 NASDSRTW
+1511 DARDSRTW
-1519 RNNSANWRDKNNRDR
+1519 RNDSANWQDKNNRDR
-1534 ECQADNQIRFQN
+1534 ECQSDNQIRFQN
-1546 SVIAGT
+1546 SLISGT
-1552 KTEFQYSSY
+1552 RTEFQYSSY

-1573 RHYYFPILKTQTFI
+1573 RHYYFPTLRTQTFI
-1587 DNVAGNSLQMSYYVH
+1587 ENVSGNSLEMSYYVH

-1607 GISEN
+1607 GISNN
-1612 FPYDFITNR
+1612 FPYDFISNR
-1621 INIDP
+1621 VTIDP
-1626 TAMIKEIAALPRTLA
+1626 TAVIKEIAALPRTFA
-1641 DLDKIRRMLNGG
+1641 KIGNIRRMLNGG
-1653 DYVLYVYHKD
+1653 DYVLYVYHKEAGP
-1663 SATNAYFEVGTNPR
+1663 SAYFEIGTNPR
-1677 NDMFWDYASGSND
+1677 NDMFWDYASGSDD
-1690 RLYGQSARTAFYNR
+1690 RLYGQDARDAFFNR
-1704 VSAESAFSSS
+1704 LKSESAFTSN

-1728 RISNSLIEV
+1728 RIANSLVEV
-1737 IDYSES
+1737 IDYSGS

-1749 VYPTYDAASKTLDF
+1749 VYPTYDAASKTMDF

-1775 HNFIE
+1775 HSFIE
-1780 NGIDGTPVS
+1780 NGINGTPLS
-1789 ANVWYN
+1789 ANLWYT

-1802 TVPVKLFLYQGNDTT
+1802 TVPVKLYLYKGTDTKL
-1817 VDPGEGY
+1817 DPGEGY

-1831 TVTSAEGNDE
+1831 TVTSAEGNEE
-1841 NPNQRTATQTWE
+1841 NPNQRSAEQTWE

-1911 IAEVSSDIDGIKG
+1911 ITEVSSKIDGIKG
-1924 FFTDSGTYTLKVD
+1924 FFTDGGTYTMKVD
-1937 LAAGGHS
+1937 LASGGHS
-1944 LVGYYRNTIDYITG
+1944 LIGYYRNTIDYITG

-1965 PTYPISVNDMRI
+1965 PTHPISVNDMRI
-1977 HEGSTEDLCFFRPS
+1977 HEGKTEDLCFYRPS
-1991 KGNLDPTSFNLS
+1991 KGNLDATSFNLS
-2003 FTQRERPGKGALVDD
+2003 FTQRERPGKGAFADD
-2018 FSLSASTVNFVD
+2018 FALSLSTVTFAV
-2030 GETQK
+2030 GEVEK
-2035 CIQITATEDTHFDWV
+2035 CVQITASDDTHFDWV

>member
-1 MRSSAFYRKYTPF
+1 
-14 SYALLLTFTLVFS
+14 
-27 GVAGSNSDSNLE
+27 
-39 SYSLPVSGNTIDIDG
+39 
-54 NGKFDALTD
+54 
-63 GLLLLRSMF
+63 
-72 ELSGTPLISG
+72 
-82 VVANDAVYK
+82 
-91 SSGEIEARIGAL
+91 
-103 GDRIDIDN
+103 
-111 DGRIDALTDGL
+111 
-122 LILRYLFE
+122 
-130 LSGDTLT
+130 
-137 AGVVSDGAQRSNA
+137 
-150 ADIESYLLKLTTFGP
+150 
-165 MFTSSATFSAAENQT
+165 MFTSGATFSAAENQT
-180 SIGIVTATDA
+180 SIGTVTATDA
-190 DSGDSIIFTV
+190 DSGDSITFTV
-200 SGSELVMTSV
+200 SGSELAMTSA

-238 TTTQAIT
+238 TTTQAIA
-245 VNVTNVN
+245 VNVT
-252 DNLPVF
+252 D
-258 TSSATFSASE
+258 
-268 NQTSIGTVTATD
+268 
-280 ADSGDSITFTVSGS
+280 VS
-294 ELAITSGGVLSFKTA
+294 
-309 ADYETKPTY
+309 
-318 TATVTASDGT
+318 
-328 NTETQ
+328 
-333 TITVNVI
+333 
-340 DVNENSDP
+340 ENSDP

-353 SSSVSTDENTKPVT
+353 SSSVSTDENTKSVT

-386 DADLFTISSSGLIN
+386 DADLFTISSSGLIS
-400 FKSAPDYETPLDMD
+400 FKSAPDYETPLDTD
-414 GDNTY
+414 GDNAY
-419 VIGVSVSDQNLSLSK
+419 VIGVSVSDQKISLSK
-434 PNAYSQLGKNTSA
+434 PYAYSQLAKNTSA

-474 SAPTLNISLKIDEL
+474 SAPTLSIALKIDEL
-488 TQASEVQVLTWLVG
+488 TQSSEVQVLTWLVG

-510 SKVDALSWS
+510 SKVDALNWS
-519 INTTLSNSAASGT
+519 INTTLSNSAASGI

-545 DELTIVDTALKE
+545 DDLTIVDTALKE

-584 TVSGNDGD
+584 TVLGNDGD
-592 SSTNILVTIV
+592 SSTNIVVTIV
-602 ASVTDGFGE
+602 TSVTDGLGE

-630 GTLTSDKSKVI
+630 GTLNSDKSKVT

-677 ESLGFTN
+677 EFLGFTN
-684 SWMINNVIA
+684 SWTINNVIA

-798 YTVSDLNI
+798 YSVSDLDI

-845 TDADGDTLSYSISGA
+845 TDADGDTLSYSISGT

-873 LSFNISPDYET
+873 LSFNTSPDYET

-896 GTNETTKSITINVT
+896 GTNETTQSITVNVT

-950 VSGSELS
+950 VFGSELS

-1041 GLDASSLSVNSNT
+1041 GIDASSLSVNSNT

-1127 TINFS
+1127 TISFS

-1170 GDGANSAEQSI
+1170 VDGANSAEQSI

-1303 AKSNLKEDLT
+1303 AKSSLKEDLT

-1357 SSGVKVNETAAQN
+1357 TSGLKVNETAAQN
-1370 IAKLLPYLQKIDNQV
+1370 IAKLLPYLKKIDNQV
-1385 SDGLTSKFGKDI
+1385 SDGLTSKFGKEI

-1420 PLDFKSVYRTDANAA
+1420 PLDFKTVYRTDANAT

-1458 ADCSETDTELC
+1458 ADCSDTDTELC
-1469 SITDLS
+1469 NITDLS
-1475 LKNISNASTSYQQT
+1475 LKNISNASTSYTQ
-1489 SDFFNSDIDF
+1489 SSNFFNSSIDF

-1511 NASDSRTW
+1511 DARDSRTW
-1519 RNNSANWRDKNNRDR
+1519 RNDSANWQDKNNRDR
-1534 ECQADNQIRFQN
+1534 ECQSDNQIRFQN
-1546 SVIAGT
+1546 SLISGT
-1552 KTEFQYSSY
+1552 RTEFQYSSY

-1573 RHYYFPILKTQTFI
+1573 RHYYFPTLRTQTFI
-1587 DNVAGNSLQMSYYVH
+1587 ENVSGNSLEMSYYVH

-1607 GISEN
+1607 GISNN
-1612 FPYDFITNR
+1612 FPYDFISNR
-1621 INIDP
+1621 VTIDP
-1626 TAMIKEIAALPRTLA
+1626 TAVIKEIAALPRTFA
-1641 DLDKIRRMLNGG
+1641 EIGNIRRMLNGG
-1653 DYVLYVYHKD
+1653 DYVLYVYHKEAGP
-1663 SATNAYFEVGTNPR
+1663 SAYFEIGTNPR
-1677 NDMFWDYASGSND
+1677 NDMFWDYASGSDD
-1690 RLYGQSARTAFYNR
+1690 RLYGQDARDAFFNR
-1704 VSAESAFSSS
+1704 LKSESAFTSN

-1728 RISNSLIEV
+1728 RIANSLVEV
-1737 IDYSES
+1737 IDYSGS

-1749 VYPTYDAASKTLDF
+1749 VYPTYDAASKTMDF

-1775 HNFIE
+1775 HSFIE
-1780 NGIDGTPVS
+1780 NGINGTPIS
-1789 ANVWYN
+1789 ANLWYT

-1802 TVPVKLFLYQGNDTT
+1802 TVPVKLYLYKGTDTKL
-1817 VDPGEGY
+1817 DPGEGY

-1831 TVTSAEGNDE
+1831 TVTSAEGNEE
-1841 NPNQRTATQTWE
+1841 NPNQRSAEQTWE

-1911 IAEVSSDIDGIKG
+1911 ITEVSSKIDGIKG
-1924 FFTDSGTYTLKVD
+1924 FFTDGGTYTMKVD
-1937 LAAGGHS
+1937 LASGGHS
-1944 LVGYYRNTIDYITG
+1944 LIGYYRNTIDYITG

-1965 PTYPISVNDMRI
+1965 PTHPISVNDMRI
-1977 HEGSTEDLCFFRPS
+1977 HEGKTEDLCFYRPS
-1991 KGNLDPTSFNLS
+1991 KGNLDATSFNLS
-2003 FTQRERPGKGALVDD
+2003 FTQRERPGKGAFADD
-2018 FSLSASTVNFVD
+2018 FALSLSTVTFAV
-2030 GETQK
+2030 GEVEK
-2035 CIQITATEDTHFDWV
+2035 CVQITASDDTHFDWV